1 MLTDE
6 GEGVER
12 KQGMGAEKRGGGAD
26 IIIYSQLMSLI
37 SHVGDSIYIVK
48 QKKNITCTPMNPAA
62 ADDEHVI
69 PCLTYRVYQ
78 TLTIYVLTHFQE
90 WNIIF

>member
-48 QKKNITCTPMNPAA
+48 QKKIS
-62 ADDEHVI
+62 HVR
-69 PCLTYRVYQ
+69 P
-78 TLTIYVLTHFQE
+78 
-90 WNIIF
+90 